1 VSSPGS
7 PILRHG
13 IDLVDLAEF
22 RRVFD
27 RHAAF
32 EERVFSDGERD
43 YCRTRPDPTTH
54 FAARFAAK
62 EATLKAL
69 GMGMGAVGIDARLK
83 DIEVKR
89 EGGSPEIVLHG
100 RMARAADRHSVGT
113 TVLSLSHSG
122 GAAIASV
129 IMMSFQ
135 PDDAGGERV

>member
-1 VSSPGS
+1 VSSPGN
-7 PILRHG
+7 PRLRHG

-32 EERVFSDGERD
+32 EDRVFSVGERE
-43 YCRTRPDPTTH
+43 YCRARPDPATH

-83 DIEVKR
+83 DIEVTR
-89 EGGSPEIVLHG
+89 EGGPPEIVLHG
-100 RMARAADRHSVGT
+100 KMARAADRHGVGT
-113 TVLSLSHSG
+113 TALSLSHSRE
-122 GAAIASV
+122 AAIASV